1 MKYTKLI
8 ALNIN
13 DFSSSISFEKNY
25 GLDDVEMLN
34 VDKQCYENDGCIC
47 IVLEMTS
54 DLKV

>member
-25 GLDDVEMLN
+25 GLNDAEMLN
-34 VDKQCYENDGCIC
+34 VDKQYYENDGCIC

>member
-8 ALNIN
+8 ALNVN

-25 GLDDVEMLN
+25 GLDDTEMLN
-34 VDKQCYENDGCIC
+34 VDKQCYENDGCTC